1 MILPV
6 ASHALAF
13 TVYRA
18 CQGKQEHDRGLA
30 LDRDHWRAVM
40 SFEVNTLF
48 LLTIDVEAIL
58 GLLLLLVWVQNARVT
73 AVAWWASAHLMRATS
88 VMLYG
93 LYGSVPDLISIDLAN
108 VILFSSFGVT
118 WNGARVFNGLPSLPG
133 SLIAGAGIWLLASKW
148 PGFEV
153 GSEVRGQLSAMIIAG
168 YTWLTAYEF
177 WRGRSEPLVS
187 RWPAIA
193 LFFTH
198 GLMFLLRTPIN
209 ALLHDKETDSLLS
222 SAWLSVLSL
231 EAFLM
236 TIATAFILLA
246 MSKERTELRHK
257 TAAMIDPL
265 TGLLNRRAFLQDA
278 EALLQQQVA
287 RDRPIGVLLIDLDHF
302 KSINDRFGHSVGDK
316 VLQIFAKTARASLR
330 QTDLVGRLG
339 GEEFTV
345 MLSDASIGNAYL
357 VADRV
362 RKAFA
367 AAAAAMDGN
376 ALHATAS
383 VGVAV
388 IVDPGQ
394 DLTRLMTLA
403 DQALYL
409 AKARGRNRVE
419 LAPIEI
425 TEPAQRPH

>member
-1 MILPV
+1 
-6 ASHALAF
+6 
-13 TVYRA
+13 
-18 CQGKQEHDRGLA
+18 
-30 LDRDHWRAVM
+30 M

-58 GLLLLLVWVQNARVT
+58 GLLLLLVWVQNTRVH
-73 AVAWWASAHLMRATS
+73 AVAWWATAHLMRATS
-88 VMLYG
+88 VTLYG
-93 LYGSVPDLISIDLAN
+93 LYGSVPDLVSIDLAN

-118 WNGARVFNGLPSLPG
+118 WNGARVFNGRNALPG
-133 SLIAGAGIWLLASKW
+133 SLIAGAAVWLLASQW
-148 PGFEV
+148 VDAGEF
-153 GSEVRGQLSAMIIAG
+153 RGQISAIIIAA
-168 YTWLTAYEF
+168 YAWLTAYEF

-187 RWPAIA
+187 RWPAIV
-193 LFFTH
+193 LFITH
-198 GLMFLLRTPIN
+198 GAMFLLRTPLN
-209 ALLHDKETDSLLS
+209 ALVHGHESDAILA

-257 TAAMIDPL
+257 TAAMTDPL

-278 EALLQQQVA
+278 EALLQQQIA

-302 KSINDRFGHSVGDK
+302 KSINDRFGHAVGDK
-316 VLQIFAKTARASLR
+316 VLQIFAKTTRSNLR

-345 MLSDASIGNAYL
+345 VLADASVDNAYL
-357 VADRV
+357 VADRL

-367 AAAAAMDGN
+367 TNAATVDGQPLN
-376 ALHATAS
+376 ATAS
-383 VGVAV
+383 IGVSV
-388 IVDPGQ
+388 IVDPSQ
-394 DLTRLMTLA
+394 DLAHLIMLA

-419 LAPIEI
+419 VAPIEANGGD
-425 TEPAQRPH
+425 EAPQRARVIHMAERTAA

>member
-1 MILPV
+1 
-6 ASHALAF
+6 
-13 TVYRA
+13 
-18 CQGKQEHDRGLA
+18 
-30 LDRDHWRAVM
+30 M

-58 GLLLLLVWVQNARVT
+58 GLLLLLVWVQNTRVH

-93 LYGSVPDLISIDLAN
+93 LYGSVPDLISIDLPN

-118 WNGARVFNGLPSLPG
+118 WNGARVFNGRAALPG
-133 SLIAGAGIWLLASKW
+133 SLIAGAGVWLVVSQW
-148 PGFEV
+148 PGFEP

-177 WRGRSEPLVS
+177 WRARNEPLVS
-187 RWPAIA
+187 RWPAIV
-193 LFFTH
+193 LFVAH
-198 GLMFLLRTPIN
+198 GAMFLLRTPLN
-209 ALLHDKETDSLLS
+209 ALLHGKETDNILS
-222 SAWLSVLSL
+222 SAWISVLSL

-265 TGLLNRRAFLQDA
+265 TGLLNRRAFLADA
-278 EALLQQQVA
+278 EALLQQQIA
-287 RDRPIGVLLIDLDHF
+287 RDRPIAVLLIDLDHF
-302 KSINDRFGHSVGDK
+302 KSINDRFGHAVGDK
-316 VLQIFAKTARASLR
+316 VLQIFANTARGSLR

-345 MLSDASIGNAYL
+345 LLADASMDNAYL
-357 VADRV
+357 VADRL

-367 AAAAAMDGN
+367 AAAAVIDGEP
-376 ALHATAS
+376 LYATAS
-383 VGVAV
+383 IGVSV
-388 IVDPGQ
+388 IVDPRQ
-394 DLTRLMTLA
+394 DLTKLITLA

-409 AKARGRNRVE
+409 AKARGRDRVE
-419 LAPIEI
+419 VAPIEVAGV
-425 TEPAQRPH
+425 EAPRRPALVHTAERNAA

>member
-1 MILPV
+1 
-6 ASHALAF
+6 
-13 TVYRA
+13 
-18 CQGKQEHDRGLA
+18 
-30 LDRDHWRAVM
+30 M

-58 GLLLLLVWVQNARVT
+58 GLLLLLVWVQSTRVH
-73 AVAWWASAHLMRATS
+73 AVAWWASAHLMRAIS

-93 LYGSVPDLISIDLAN
+93 LYGSVPDLLSIDLPN
-108 VILFSSFGVT
+108 VLLFSSFGVT
-118 WNGARVFNGLPSLPG
+118 WNGARVFNGREALPG
-133 SLIAGAGIWLLASKW
+133 SLIAGAGVWLLASQW
-148 PGFEV
+148 PGFEP
-153 GSEVRGQLSAMIIAG
+153 GSEVRGQLSALIIAT
-168 YTWLTAYEF
+168 YTWLTAHEF
-177 WRGRSEPLVS
+177 WRGRNEPLVS
-187 RWPAIA
+187 RWPAIV

-198 GLMFLLRTPIN
+198 GAMFLLRTPLN
-209 ALLHDKETDSLLS
+209 SLLHGKDSDGLLS

-257 TAAMIDPL
+257 TAAMTDPL

-278 EALLQQQVA
+278 ESLLQQQTA
-287 RDRPIGVLLIDLDHF
+287 RDRPIAVLLIDLDHF
-302 KSINDRFGHSVGDK
+302 KSINDRFGHAVGDK
-316 VLQIFAKTARASLR
+316 VLQIFAKTTRGGLR

-345 MLSDASIGNAYL
+345 VLADAGMDNAYL
-357 VADRV
+357 VADRL

-367 AAAAAMDGN
+367 AAAAVVDGE
-376 ALHATAS
+376 AIYATAS
-383 VGVAV
+383 IGVSV
-388 IVDPGQ
+388 IIDPRQ
-394 DLTRLMTLA
+394 DLAKLITLA

-419 LAPIEI
+419 VAPIEVAD
-425 TEPAQRPH
+425 ELPELPAIVRAERNAA

>member
-1 MILPV
+1 
-6 ASHALAF
+6 
-13 TVYRA
+13 
-18 CQGKQEHDRGLA
+18 
-30 LDRDHWRAVM
+30 M

-58 GLLLLLVWVQNARVT
+58 GLLLLLVWVQSTRVH
-73 AVAWWASAHLMRATS
+73 AVAWWASAHLMRAVS

-93 LYGSVPDLISIDLAN
+93 LYGSVPDLLSIDLPN
-108 VILFSSFGVT
+108 VLLFSSFGVT
-118 WNGARVFNGLPSLPG
+118 WSGARVFNGRQALPG
-133 SLIAGAGIWLLASKW
+133 SLIAGAGVWLLASQW

-153 GSEVRGQLSAMIIAG
+153 GSEVRGQLSAVIIAT
-168 YTWLTAYEF
+168 YTWLTAHEF
-177 WRGRSEPLVS
+177 WRARNEPLVS
-187 RWPAIA
+187 RWPAIV

-198 GLMFLLRTPIN
+198 GTMFLLRTPLN
-209 ALLHDKETDSLLS
+209 SVLHGKDSDTVLS

-278 EALLQQQVA
+278 ESLLQQQIA

-302 KSINDRFGHSVGDK
+302 KSINDRFGHTVGDK
-316 VLQIFAKTARASLR
+316 VLQIFAETTRADLR

-345 MLSDASIGNAYL
+345 VLADAGMDNAYL
-357 VADRV
+357 VADRL

-367 AAAAAMDGN
+367 AAAAVVDGEMIY
-376 ALHATAS
+376 ATAS
-383 VGVAV
+383 IGVSV
-388 IVDPGQ
+388 IIDPRQ
-394 DLTRLMTLA
+394 DLAKLITLA

-419 LAPIEI
+419 VAPIEVADQSFDL
-425 TEPAQRPH
+425 PAIVRPERSAA

>member
-1 MILPV
+1 
-6 ASHALAF
+6 
-13 TVYRA
+13 
-18 CQGKQEHDRGLA
+18 
-30 LDRDHWRAVM
+30 M
-40 SFEVNTLF
+40 SFELNTLF

-58 GLLLLLVWVQNARVT
+58 GLLLLLVWAQNTRVS
-73 AVAWWASAHLMRATS
+73 AVAWWAAAHLMSAAS

-93 LYGSVPDLISIDLAN
+93 LYGSVPDLFSIDLSN
-108 VILFSSFGVT
+108 VILFSAFGVT
-118 WNGARVFNGLPSLPG
+118 WNGARVFNGRAALPG
-133 SLIAGAGIWLLASKW
+133 SLIAGAVLWMLAAQW
-148 PGFEV
+148 PSFEA
-153 GSEVRGQLSAMIIAG
+153 GSELRGQFSSMIIAA

-187 RWPAIA
+187 RWPAIL
-193 LFFTH
+193 LFSTL
-198 GLMFLLRTPIN
+198 GAMFLLRSPLN
-209 ALLHDKETDSLLS
+209 ALLHGKDADYILA

-246 MSKERTELRHK
+246 MSKERTELRHR
-257 TAAMIDPL
+257 TAAMTDPL

-287 RDRPIGVLLIDLDHF
+287 RDRPIAVLLIDLDHF
-302 KSINDRFGHSVGDK
+302 KSINDRFGHAVGDK
-316 VLQIFAKTARASLR
+316 VLQIFAKTTRAGLR

-345 MLSDASIGNAYL
+345 MLADASMDNAYL
-357 VADRV
+357 VADRL

-367 AAAAAMDGN
+367 AAAAVVDGETIY
-376 ALHATAS
+376 ATAS
-383 VGVAV
+383 IGVSV
-388 IVDPGQ
+388 IVDPRQ
-394 DLTRLMTLA
+394 DLAKLITLA

-419 LAPIEI
+419 VAPLEI
-425 TEPAQRPH
+425 AEELPQRPAIVRAPERNAA

>member
-1 MILPV
+1 
-6 ASHALAF
+6 
-13 TVYRA
+13 
-18 CQGKQEHDRGLA
+18 
-30 LDRDHWRAVM
+30 M

-58 GLLLLLVWVQNARVT
+58 GLLLLLVWVQSTRVH
-73 AVAWWASAHLMRATS
+73 AVAWWASAHLMRAIS

-93 LYGSVPDLISIDLAN
+93 LYGSVPDLLSIDLPN
-108 VILFSSFGVT
+108 VLLFSSFGVT
-118 WNGARVFNGLPSLPG
+118 WNGARVFNGREALPG
-133 SLIAGAGIWLLASKW
+133 SLIAGAGLWLLASQW
-148 PGFEV
+148 PGFEP
-153 GSEVRGQLSAMIIAG
+153 GSEVRGQLSALIIAT
-168 YTWLTAYEF
+168 YTWLTAHEF
-177 WRGRSEPLVS
+177 WRGRNEPLVS
-187 RWPAIA
+187 RWPAIV

-198 GLMFLLRTPIN
+198 GAMFLLRTPLN
-209 ALLHDKETDSLLS
+209 SLLHGKDSDGLLS

-257 TAAMIDPL
+257 TAAMTDPL

-278 EALLQQQVA
+278 ESLLQQQTA
-287 RDRPIGVLLIDLDHF
+287 RDRPIAVLLIDLDHF
-302 KSINDRFGHSVGDK
+302 KSINDRFGHAVGDK
-316 VLQIFAKTARASLR
+316 VLQIFAKTTRGGLR

-345 MLSDASIGNAYL
+345 VLADAGMDNAYL
-357 VADRV
+357 VADRL

-367 AAAAAMDGN
+367 AAAAVVDGE
-376 ALHATAS
+376 AIYATAS
-383 VGVAV
+383 IGVSV
-388 IVDPGQ
+388 IIDPRQ
-394 DLTRLMTLA
+394 DLAKLITLA

-419 LAPIEI
+419 VAPIEVPD
-425 TEPAQRPH
+425 ELPELPAIVRAERNAA

>member
-1 MILPV
+1 
-6 ASHALAF
+6 
-13 TVYRA
+13 
-18 CQGKQEHDRGLA
+18 
-30 LDRDHWRAVM
+30 M

-58 GLLLLLVWVQNARVT
+58 GLLLLLVWVQNTRVH

-93 LYGSVPDLISIDLAN
+93 LYGSVPDLISIDLPN

-118 WNGARVFNGLPSLPG
+118 WNGARVFNGRAALPG
-133 SLIAGAGIWLLASKW
+133 SLIAGAGVWLVVSQW
-148 PGFEV
+148 PGFEP

-177 WRGRSEPLVS
+177 WRARNEPLVS
-187 RWPAIA
+187 RWPAIV
-193 LFFTH
+193 LFFAH
-198 GLMFLLRTPIN
+198 GAMFLLRTPLN
-209 ALLHDKETDSLLS
+209 ALLHGKETDNILS
-222 SAWLSVLSL
+222 SAWISVLSL

-265 TGLLNRRAFLQDA
+265 TGLLNRRAFLADA
-278 EALLQQQVA
+278 EALLHQQIA
-287 RDRPIGVLLIDLDHF
+287 RDRPIAVLLIDLDHF
-302 KSINDRFGHSVGDK
+302 KSINDRFGHAVGDK
-316 VLQIFAKTARASLR
+316 VLQIFANTARGSLR

-345 MLSDASIGNAYL
+345 LLADASMDNAYL
-357 VADRV
+357 VADRL

-367 AAAAAMDGN
+367 AAAAVIDGE

-383 VGVAV
+383 VGVSV
-388 IVDPGQ
+388 IVDPRQ
-394 DLTRLMTLA
+394 DLTKLITLA

-419 LAPIEI
+419 VAAIEVAGAEAPS
-425 TEPAQRPH
+425 RPTLVHTAERSAA

>member
-1 MILPV
+1 M
-6 ASHALAF
+6 AF
-13 TVYRA
+13 
-18 CQGKQEHDRGLA
+18 EI
-30 LDRDHWRAVM
+30 
-40 SFEVNTLF
+40 NTLF

-58 GLLLLLVWVQNARVT
+58 GLLLLLVWVQNTRVA
-73 AVAWWASAHLMRATS
+73 AVAWWAGAHLMTAGS

-93 LYGSVPDLISIDLAN
+93 LYGSVPDLISIDLSN
-108 VILFSSFGVT
+108 VMLFSSFGVT
-118 WNGARVFNGLPSLPG
+118 WNGARVFNGRRALPG
-133 SLIAGAGIWLLASKW
+133 SLIAGAVLWLLAAQW
-148 PGFEV
+148 PTFEIGV
-153 GSEVRGQLSAMIIAG
+153 EMRGQLSSMIIAA
-168 YTWLTAYEF
+168 YTWLTAFEF
-177 WRGRSEPLVS
+177 WRGRHEPLVS

-198 GLMFLLRTPIN
+198 GAMFLLRTPIN
-209 ALLHDKETDSLLS
+209 AYLHDREADHLLA

-257 TAAMIDPL
+257 TAAMTDPL

-278 EALLQQQVA
+278 EVLLRRQIE

-302 KSINDRFGHSVGDK
+302 KSINDRFGHATGDK
-316 VLQIFAKTARASLR
+316 VLQIFAKVAQANLR
-330 QTDLVGRLG
+330 QNDLIGRLG

-345 MLSDASIGNAYL
+345 VLADASIDNAYL
-357 VADRV
+357 VADRL
-362 RKAFA
+362 RNAFAVA
-367 AAAAAMDGN
+367 AAAIDDQ

-383 VGVAV
+383 IGVSV
-388 IVDPGQ
+388 IVDPAQ
-394 DLTRLMTLA
+394 DLAHLITLA

-419 LAPIEI
+419 VAPLGIDLDETI
-425 TEPAQRPH
+425 PARSLLTAIPAQNAA